1 MSLFGLNKKDAKVCM
16 QAFIIMLVFL
26 IFIFLFIVMISYAN
40 TIRKSDRKEIYE
52 IFIDELEIG
61 DIISVS
67 YDNMFSPFTQGFSRL
82 RYIHPVIVCKKENE
96 RYVLEL
102 MDYGFDPTKK
112 RKKDE
117 KHTCNLNEVCESEM
131 HMIPITRWFEINR
144 NNYFQCHKLEKK
156 DMSEIDREKINQMI
170 WNYYENNKDLKLA
183 SISRYLNPFKNTIMQ
198 EKNIHNRFFC
208 YETVGEILFQLGMI
222 KEKEIG
228 KNFDDINMEDY
239 RFKSFKIGMKTIK
252 NFAF

>member
-1 MSLFGLNKKDAKVCM
+1 MDFFNLNKKDYKVIF
-16 QAFIIMLVFL
+16 QAFIIIIIFF
-26 IFIFLFIVMISYAN
+26 IFIFIFIVMMSYVN

-102 MDYGFDPTKK
+102 MDYGFDPNKK
-112 RKKDE
+112 RE
-117 KHTCNLNEVCESEM
+117 KGSCNLKEEGCKSEV
-131 HMIPITRWFEINR
+131 HMIPITRWFQINR
-144 NNYFQCHKLEKK
+144 NNYFQCHKLQKK
-156 DMSEIDREKINQMI
+156 NMGEIDREKINDMI
-170 WNYYENNKDLKLA
+170 WEYYENNKDLKLA
-183 SISRYLNPFKNTIMQ
+183 SISRYLNPFKDSIMK

-208 YETVGEILFQLGMI
+208 YETVGEILYNLEMM
-222 KEKEIG
+222 EEEEIG
-228 KNFDDINMEDY
+228 KNFDDVKMKDY
-239 RFKSFKIGMKTIK
+239 SFKSFKIGMKTIR